1 MKYLRTAYYYYQRAM
16 WYMGHAKGEITKPLQ
31 FWNETLLILT
41 YLSIKGT
48 ELDVKWVVLAYATVF
63 LFVVFIGKIIVRMG
77 VVNYNMRLSN
87 SQNPEL
93 LEILASIKEIKQDI
107 KSLNKSISK

>member
-1 MKYLRTAYYYYQRAM
+1 MRHVKTAYYYYQRAM

-41 YLSIKGT
+41 YLSIQGT
-48 ELDVKWVVLAYATVF
+48 RIDTKWVLLAYIGVF
-63 LFVVFIGKIIVRMG
+63 LFVVFLGKMIVRMG
-77 VVNYNMRLSN
+77 VVNYNNRLSN

-107 KSLNKSISK
+107 KELKVSSSK